1 MLWRLKASGITLSM
15 MLCAHICVCNDAG
28 RVLVMTEEVIK
39 EVITSVPAPAALS
52 SEDQLMNSPDTID
65 GNSVPPDHKRKE
77 KPVPHYMRS
86 STRSCHDNCKYGT
99 HHSPESKKHW
109 PVIRRQLRRASTG
122 NQEIDKVEIMVPQRG
137 RPRNDQK
144 LENSHVKSGSATA
157 PSKPARNSSEA
168 PPEIVP
174 DNSQISTSC
183 VEDLPAQESE
193 PGNLPTDAECF
204 VISHDDVADFG
215 DGESS
220 DGAESIE
227 LEMPLAIQDSDASD
241 ENMEDGILPSENA
254 CKDRASSGMRNTLTV
269 MTTVKHE
276 QAGARTKLKISADA
290 PIKPK
295 EKVALSVTRNTASTP
310 KSRRTSHPKAAVA
323 DLEISSEPKT
333 MRTRADASVTATT
346 TKFSRQKKI
355 SPTVKSAVPKFKEI
369 KAPLPSNATDPS
381 AKPARLAKLKVS
393 VAKNAPSPSL
403 SSENQ
408 TDKKMAVRNVA
419 RNAQVIQKQ
428 QEEKVVTP
436 RSLKLARSI
445 NMPAKS
451 ISSVKVR
458 AVKKERIA
466 PPIKNSKKVSG
477 TEISTADPKDS
488 KKKSLKPSSLKDRK
502 PEVNGK
508 ESQPRKGTSTSLK

>member
-1 MLWRLKASGITLSM
+1 
-15 MLCAHICVCNDAG
+15 
-28 RVLVMTEEVIK
+28 MTEEVIK

-52 SEDQLMNSPDTID
+52 SEDQLMNSPDNID
-65 GNSVPPDHKRKE
+65 GNSVPPDLKRKE
-77 KPVPHYMRS
+77 KPVPHYMRA

-109 PVIRRQLRRASTG
+109 PVIRRQLRRASTR

-144 LENSHVKSGSATA
+144 LENSHVKSDNATA

-168 PPEIVP
+168 PQEIVP

-183 VEDLPAQESE
+183 VELPAQESE

-227 LEMPLAIQDSDASD
+227 LEMPSTIQDSDASA

-254 CKDRASSGMRNTLTV
+254 CKDGARSIVDPVFDHSVNDRASSEMRNTLTV

-276 QAGARTKLKISADA
+276 QPGARTKSKISADA

-295 EKVALSVTRNTASTP
+295 EEVALSVTRNTASAQ
-310 KSRRTSHPKAAVA
+310 KSRRTSHPKAAIA
-323 DLEISSEPKT
+323 DLEISSEPKP

-355 SPTVKSAVPKFKEI
+355 SPTVTSAVPKVKEI
-369 KAPLPSNATDPS
+369 KAPLPSNATDSS

-393 VAKNAPSPSL
+393 A
-403 SSENQ
+403 
-408 TDKKMAVRNVA
+408 TKKCSV
-419 RNAQVIQKQ
+419 
-428 QEEKVVTP
+428 
-436 RSLKLARSI
+436 SI
-445 NMPAKS
+445 
-451 ISSVKVR
+451 VFFR
-458 AVKKERIA
+458 
-466 PPIKNSKKVSG
+466 
-477 TEISTADPKDS
+477 
-488 KKKSLKPSSLKDRK
+488 
-502 PEVNGK
+502 
-508 ESQPRKGTSTSLK
+508 ESD